1 MPGGRILLY
10 YILKAR
16 RKKVGV
22 IYPMG
27 KLRGSKMKTLK
38 IVGISILTLSAMA
51 STASMAQGTQ
61 GYWHSSGTVVKDPY
75 GLCWRAGYWTPAM
88 AIAECDP
95 DLVPKPAPAPAAPP
109 PAPKAAPPA
118 PKPAPAP
125 AAAPKRCDATITLNA
140 DEAFESNKA
149 VLKKSALSR
158 LDQDVVAKVPLCAKL
173 EMILVSGHTDRLGSS
188 QYNQKLSEKRADAV
202 KAYLIK
208 KGIDGSKIETMG
220 MGKTLQIKSCPDGKD
235 RKALIECLAP
245 NRRAVVEIKGPAK

>member
-1 MPGGRILLY
+1 
-10 YILKAR
+10 
-16 RKKVGV
+16 
-22 IYPMG
+22 
-27 KLRGSKMKTLK
+27 MKTLK
-38 IVGISILTLSAMA
+38 IVGISILTLSAMV
-51 STASMAQGTQ
+51 STTAIAQDKQ
-61 GYWHSSGTVVKDPY
+61 GYWHSSGAVVKDPY

-95 DLVPKPAPAPAAPP
+95 DLVPKPASAPAAPP

-118 PKPAPAP
+118 PKPAPKPAA
-125 AAAPKRCDATITLNA
+125 AAAPKRCDATVTLNA
-140 DEAFESNKA
+140 DETFEFNKA
-149 VLKKSALSR
+149 VLKKSALEH
-158 LDQDVVAKVPLCAKL
+158 LDRDVVAKVSLCSKL

-208 KGIDGSKIETMG
+208 KGVDGSKIETMG
-220 MGKTLQIKSCPDGKD
+220 MGKTLQIKSCQDGKD